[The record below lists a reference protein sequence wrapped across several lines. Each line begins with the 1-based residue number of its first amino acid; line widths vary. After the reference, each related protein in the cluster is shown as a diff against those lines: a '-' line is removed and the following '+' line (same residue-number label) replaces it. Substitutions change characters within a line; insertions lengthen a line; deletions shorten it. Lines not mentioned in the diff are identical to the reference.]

1 MENFIFIVLKL
12 SLYLPLRQK
21 RTERIPFMKYI
32 DYQERLPQ
40 GTFNF
45 PIAFYHQTPHSPR
58 YEMQYHWHTHYE
70 LIRIISGTFHL
81 NLEKTT
87 KVYHPGDVIFISS
100 GMFHGGTP
108 YDCVYEC
115 IVFDLQILLKD
126 NHACSKII
134 RDIIDQKITVHTWL
148 SEKSEKI
155 PLIMEDLCLA
165 LSGKK
170 TGYEFMVQG
179 SLYHLLGTIIN
190 EHLYEK
196 TRQDNVSAE
205 RLASI
210 KNVLVYISD
219 NYSSSISLEN
229 LSKIAGM
236 NPKYFC
242 RYFRSMTDR
251 TPIDYLN
258 YYRIE
263 CACEMLSTKDI
274 TIKEVAISCGF
285 NDESYFIKTFHKYK
299 GITPKQFMKSSF

>member
-1 MENFIFIVLKL
+1 M
-12 SLYLPLRQK
+12 
-21 RTERIPFMKYI
+21 
-32 DYQERLPQ
+32 PQ

-70 LIRIISGTFHL
+70 IIRILSGTFHL

-87 KVYHPGDVIFISS
+87 KVYHPGDIIFISS
-100 GMFHGGTP
+100 GVLHGGTP

-126 NHACSKII
+126 THACARII
-134 RDIIDQKITVHTWL
+134 RDIIDHKITVYPLL
-148 SEKSEKI
+148 SEKSKKI
-155 PLIMEDLCLA
+155 SSIVEDICYA
-165 LSGKK
+165 LSAKQP
-170 TGYEFMVQG
+170 GYEFMVQG
-179 SLYHLLGTIIN
+179 SLYHLLGTIL
-190 EHLYEK
+190 EEKLYQK
-196 TRQDNVSAE
+196 VRQDNVAAG
-205 RLASI
+205 RIASL
-210 KNVLVYISD
+210 KSVLVYISD
-219 NYSSSISLEN
+219 NYSTPITLET

-242 RYFRSMTDR
+242 RYFRSMTER

-274 TIKEVAISCGF
+274 TIKEAAISCGF

-299 GITPKQFMKSSF
+299 GITPKQFMKSLFT